1 MILRQAQDHS
11 ERSRTMN
18 TKSIRFKLTLIYSS
32 VIIFSIAILFAAFY
46 WVTIKEFYDHTDI
59 ILRLHAEQLK
69 NLVIGS
75 GLQSP
80 NINTVPLSEQSQE
93 APGML
98 AFVTDETGKAIFSS
112 QQIDEPILTEIFQ
125 EYVRTRKE
133 TLLNQRVGSQI
144 FRFILLPVNTGNTS
158 QAVIMGHPIDVIQ
171 QSLNSLYINLFLI
184 FLSLI
189 IPTIL
194 GGYFLAGSALRP
206 IGEIAD
212 EMEKLSAENL
222 KKKIRN
228 PGTRDEVDTLA
239 TAFNRLI
246 DRLDNA
252 LNRERQ
258 FIGDVAHEM
267 KTPLATVRG
276 AIDVSLSKPRT
287 IEEYKSVLKSLRIDT
302 DRLSQT
308 LTNILDLAWSQTDAS
323 QSLLEPVSLTDIGR
337 ELLEIGQKLAYEK
350 QIIIHSHIEE
360 NVIVQGKKDKL
371 FRSLLN
377 FVDNAI
383 KYTGKKGKITINI
396 KKNADMAVVT
406 IKDAGVGIH
415 PEDLPH
421 IFDRFYRGKKSDK
434 TLGSGLGLS
443 IAHGIISSLG
453 GRIEVS
459 SNVGKGTT
467 FRISLPLLS

>member
-1 MILRQAQDHS
+1 
-11 ERSRTMN
+11 MN

-46 WVTIKEFYDHTDI
+46 WVTSKEFYDHTDI
-59 ILRLHAEQLK
+59 VLRLHAEQLK

-75 GLQSP
+75 GQQSP
-80 NINTVPLSEQSQE
+80 NINTVPLSEQSHE

-98 AFVTDETGKAIFSS
+98 AFVIDESGNAIFSS
-112 QQIDEPILTEIFQ
+112 QRIDEPVLLDIFQ
-125 EYVRTRKE
+125 EYEKTRKE
-133 TLLNQRVGSQI
+133 TLLNHQVGSQI
-144 FRFILLPVNTGNTS
+144 FRFILLPVSNSNAS
-158 QAVIMGHPIDVIQ
+158 QTVIMGHPIDVIQ
-171 QSLNSLYINLFLI
+171 QSLNSLYVNLFLI

-222 KKKIRN
+222 KKRIRN
-228 PGTRDEVDTLA
+228 PGTKDEVDTLA

-246 DRLDNA
+246 DRLDSA
-252 LNRERQ
+252 FSRERQ

-267 KTPLATVRG
+267 KTPLATVSS
-276 AIDVSLSKPRT
+276 AVDVALSKPRT
-287 IEEYKSVLKSLRIDT
+287 NDEYKKVLQSVRIDT

-323 QSLLEPVSLTDIGR
+323 QNRLESVSLTEIGR

-350 QIIIHSHIEE
+350 QIIIHAHIEE
-360 NVIVQGKKDKL
+360 NVIVPGKKDKL

-377 FVDNAI
+377 FVENAI
-383 KYTGKKGKITINI
+383 KYTGRKGKITITI
-396 KKNADMAVVT
+396 KKNIDTAIVT
-406 IKDAGVGIH
+406 IKDTGVGIH
-415 PEDLPH
+415 PDDLPH

-443 IAHGIISSLG
+443 IAHGIITSLG
-453 GRIEVS
+453 GKIDVT
-459 SNVGKGTT
+459 SNLGKGTN
-467 FRISLPLLS
+467 FRIMFPTS